1 MPWRQAAGGLRERR
15 ADALRLGSSINLS
28 GEFMFKRTKV
38 STAASV
44 LLGGIAALVSMPT
57 FAQET
62 QRIEITGSAIRRIAA
77 EGALP
82 VQVLKQEDIARSG
95 ATSVTDLL
103 QRLPAIQGGF
113 GESSAV
119 GSGSAFN
126 GVSIHNIGEQRT
138 LVLLNG
144 RRLAMYGG
152 QSFTG
157 FGAAIDLNSLPVSA
171 IERVEILTDG
181 ASALYG
187 ADAIA
192 GVVNFITKRDI
203 QGGDVT
209 LGYSAPKGG
218 AKEKR
223 VSGTFGFGS
232 LGTDGFNGI
241 VTLSHDERTKLD
253 AKSRG
258 FGATGKVFFTEG
270 GNNYRKQQFSR
281 SPIPANVTDDQGQL
295 VSPYLLTNGNC
306 PDKTFRVT
314 EPQTDDDG
322 VPTGLVDDYC
332 GFDFVGELEIFPVRK
347 RDSAMF
353 SLNKRFGNHDLF
365 LDGVYSK
372 SSLTSRIAPVPG
384 GISIPAGSPLHD
396 QYLLPLGI
404 TETTTANYRL
414 YDLGKRTNAETN
426 KFLDLAVGAKG
437 TFGSVDYNASLS
449 HSKSDSKTSIGGYPG
464 ALAVGRLRSSGLLD
478 PFVGPGQQSAAG
490 QEAINATAY
499 AGYWDG
505 GVSTLDSVQLR
516 GTTELGKL
524 GGGPMALAAGVNYG
538 KEKFQ
543 SKPSLFAQGKLA
555 DPVAGT
561 LCDPLSADPLLAC
574 DQRFGDESATVAYSA
589 DRKTAGVFGELLLPV
604 TKTLELT
611 GSVRFDKYNDFGNAT
626 TAKGSFKFQPTREL
640 LLRGSVGT
648 GFHAPTVP
656 QVNAVLQPF
665 GVTNGNYTCS
675 GGLQAVA
682 TSLGAQCQPGNAQY
696 DVLRGGN
703 QDLKPEKSKQATLGM
718 RFEPSAAFSAGVDL
732 WHVAIRDAFGQLPE
746 AEVFANPGAFSGS
759 WGTKRDTG
767 TGVTYLAFIGS
778 NNNLGRSYSTGLDF
792 DIVGR
797 TKVDGFGDVT
807 SQLAWTYMIREV
819 SQTQKDGPF
828 YSAIGNFAEL
838 DSVTFRWR
846 GKWTNTVK
854 TGNWAHTVAM
864 NFQSGYKDAETDAER
879 LDAAGNVVSVDN
891 LRLNVPAYFTF
902 DWQTVWSLNKNWQ
915 FTVGALNITNERPP
929 LAISTSGANR
939 GQQFGFDD
947 RYYDSRGRIWY
958 ANASFRF

>member
-1 MPWRQAAGGLRERR
+1 
-15 ADALRLGSSINLS
+15 
-28 GEFMFKRTKV
+28 MFKRTKV
-38 STAASV
+38 NAAASV
-44 LLGGIAALVSMPT
+44 LLGGVAALVSMPT
-57 FAQET
+57 VAQET

-82 VQVLKQEDIARSG
+82 VQVIKQEDIARSG

-113 GESSAV
+113 GEASAV

-157 FGAAIDLNSLPVSA
+157 FGAAIDLNSLPASA
-171 IERVEILTDG
+171 IERVEILSDG

-209 LGYSAPKGG
+209 VGISVPKGG
-218 AKEKR
+218 AREKR
-223 VSGTFGFGS
+223 ISGTFGFGS
-232 LGTDGFNGI
+232 LGTDGFNGML
-241 VTLSHDERTKLD
+241 TLSHDERTKLD
-253 AKSRG
+253 ARSRN

-270 GNNYRKQQFSR
+270 AYNYRKQQFSR

-295 VSPYLLTNGNC
+295 VSPYLLANGNC
-306 PDKTFRVT
+306 PDKTFRVI

-322 VPTGLVDDYC
+322 LPTGLVDDYC
-332 GFDFVGELEIFPVRK
+332 GFDFVGELEIFPIRE
-347 RDSAMF
+347 RNSAMF
-353 SLNKRFGNHDLF
+353 SLNKRFGNHELF

-372 SSLTSRIAPVPG
+372 SQLVSRIAPVPG
-384 GISIPAGSPLHD
+384 AISIPAGSPLHN
-396 QYLLPLGI
+396 QYLLPVGI
-404 TETTTANYRL
+404 TQDTRANYRL
-414 YDLGKRTNAETN
+414 YDLGKRANDETN
-426 KFLDLAVGAKG
+426 KFMDLAIGAKG
-437 TFGSVDYNASLS
+437 TIGTFDYNGSLS

-464 ALAVGRLRSSGLLD
+464 ALAIGRLRSSGLLD
-478 PFVGPGQQSAAG
+478 PFVGPGQQSAAA
-490 QEAINATAY
+490 QTAINATSFS
-499 AGYWDG
+499 GYWDG
-505 GVSTLDSVQLR
+505 GVSTLDSAQLR
-516 GTTELGKL
+516 ATTELGNL
-524 GGGPMALAAGVNYG
+524 AGGPMALALGVNYG

-574 DQRFGDESATVAYSA
+574 DQRFGDESATIAYSA
-589 DRKTAGVFGELLLPV
+589 DRKTAGLFTELLLPV

-640 LLRGSVGT
+640 LFRGSVGT

-665 GVTNGNYTCS
+665 GVTNDNYTCS
-675 GGLQAVA
+675 GGLLAVA
-682 TSLGAQCQPGNAQY
+682 TSLGAVCQPGNAQY

-703 QDLKPEKSKQATLGM
+703 PNLTPEKSRQATLGM
-718 RFEPSAAFSAGVDL
+718 RFEPSTAFTAGVDL

-746 AEVFANPGAFSGS
+746 AEVFANPSAFPGS
-759 WGTKRDTG
+759 WGTKTDTG
-767 TGVTYLAFIGS
+767 TGVTYLAFIGD
-778 NNNLGRSYSTGLDF
+778 NRNLGKRYATGLDF

-797 TKVDGFGDVT
+797 AKVNGFGDVT

-819 SQTQKDGPF
+819 EQTQKNGPF

-838 DSVTFRWR
+838 NTVTFRWK
-846 GKWTNTVK
+846 GKWINTVK
-854 TGNWAHTVAM
+854 TGNWAHSVAM
-864 NFQSGYKDAETDAER
+864 NFQSGYKDFATDAER
-879 LDAAGNVVSVDN
+879 LDAAGNPTGDIDI
-891 LRLNVPAYFTF
+891 LRLNVPSYFTF
-902 DWQTVWSLNKNWQ
+902 DWQTVWSISKNFQ
-915 FTVGALNITNERPP
+915 FTVGALNITDEKPP
-929 LAISTSGANR
+929 LAISTGGANR

-947 RYYDSRGRIWY
+947 RYFDSRGRTWY